1 MKGYPVQLNVSGKRA
16 VIAGGG
22 TVAARKARDLV
33 KCGAYVTV
41 ISPEFS
47 DELKKIHDE
56 NRDSITLL
64 EREYMEGD
72 LESSFLAFGAT
83 DSSEV
88 NEAVRAE
95 AEKKGILS
103 NIADNPDGSLFI
115 VNSSKSIGDLSW
127 SISTNGKS
135 PAMAARLNREFQKN
149 LPVNIEAVLDRLGLC
164 REILKS
170 ESEFSDL
177 DSERRGE
184 ILRKLAESD
193 EMLEILAARHGRQ
206 EIVSF
211 LKKLL

>member
-1 MKGYPVQLNVSGKRA
+1 M
-16 VIAGGG
+16 
-22 TVAARKARDLV
+22 

-115 VNSSKSIGDLSW
+115 VNSSKSIGVITSY
-127 SISTNGKS
+127 SIHYTKLYEMIYFPCLATVG
-135 PAMAARLNREFQKN
+135 AVVREAGSKVALAQI
-149 LPVNIEAVLDRLGLC
+149 LYMTVLAWIVSVLYYQSGYGHSLFWIIVSLGL
-164 REILKS
+164 LVLLVS
-170 ESEFSDL
+170 AFFL
-177 DSERRGE
+177 AGY
-184 ILRKLAESD
+184 ILRKKGK
-193 EMLEILAARHGRQ
+193 IG
-206 EIVSF
+206 
-211 LKKLL
+211 